1 MYRRSDIFNI
11 YLTKTLCA
19 QKPTTRDF
27 QHIDCAKKNDLS
39 SWSHVS
45 VFAHVSKMSLSRLA
59 SSTTRHALRN
69 VRALSSERP
78 EPQQVESL
86 LQIGS
91 RRIYDSTHDAYREV
105 SYNPTSKN

>member
-1 MYRRSDIFNI
+1 
-11 YLTKTLCA
+11 
-19 QKPTTRDF
+19 
-27 QHIDCAKKNDLS
+27 
-39 SWSHVS
+39 
-45 VFAHVSKMSLSRLA
+45 MSLSRLA

-105 SYNPTSKN
+105 SYNPTSKNQYLKSP

>member
-1 MYRRSDIFNI
+1 MFVQYNKSTGDLIRLHTHNKNTLGCNAKRKLKTIGHRS
-11 YLTKTLCA
+11 
-19 QKPTTRDF
+19 
-27 QHIDCAKKNDLS
+27 
-39 SWSHVS
+39 SHVS
-45 VFAHVSKMSLSRLA
+45 VFASYPNMLSRLA

>member
-1 MYRRSDIFNI
+1 
-11 YLTKTLCA
+11 
-19 QKPTTRDF
+19 
-27 QHIDCAKKNDLS
+27 
-39 SWSHVS
+39 
-45 VFAHVSKMSLSRLA
+45 MSLSRLA
-59 SSTTRHALRN
+59 STTRHALRLRN

-105 SYNPTSKN
+105 SYNPTSKNQYLKSP

>member
-1 MYRRSDIFNI
+1 
-11 YLTKTLCA
+11 
-19 QKPTTRDF
+19 
-27 QHIDCAKKNDLS
+27 
-39 SWSHVS
+39 
-45 VFAHVSKMSLSRLA
+45 MSLSRLA